1 MRKKSKENFKS
12 FTAQSSSI
20 WHNPRIAWEDMAFAL
35 AGVNDIT
42 SKYARL
48 KYADERSFHKPLVKY
63 IGYRIDKLCLERGW
77 LTETILRIHPDFLD
91 RLAELA
97 VHEMTA
103 SELCRK
109 CKGKG
114 TIYTGYTAIDC
125 FHCLGSGVL
134 KKTETFRARY
144 VGLSLRQWRETW
156 QMRFRGD
163 ILGSF
168 DVFEYDIQ
176 RALRRRL

>member
-1 MRKKSKENFKS
+1 
-12 FTAQSSSI
+12 
-20 WHNPRIAWEDMAFAL
+20 MAFAL

-48 KYADERSFHKPLVKY
+48 KYADERTFHKPLVKY

-77 LTETILRIHPDFLD
+77 LTEVILRIHPDFLD

-97 VHEMTA
+97 VHEMTS

-144 VGLSLRQWRETW
+144 VGLSRQQWQATW
-156 QMRFRGD
+156 KDRFRRD
-163 ILGSF
+163 ILGIF